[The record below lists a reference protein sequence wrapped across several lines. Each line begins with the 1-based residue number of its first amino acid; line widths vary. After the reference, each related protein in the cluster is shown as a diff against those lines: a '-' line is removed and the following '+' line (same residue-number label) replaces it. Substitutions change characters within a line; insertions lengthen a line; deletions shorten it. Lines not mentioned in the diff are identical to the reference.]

1 MIKTIQVRHVS
12 ESAKVEFDAF
22 TKGFESQLG
31 RHDISAYEHLLR
43 KPDAAQ
49 EVETVIKSQEG
60 KSGFMLFTSYD
71 HGALLSCIK
80 GKGSPTKARQY
91 ILGNPL
97 FAARMTEHDI
107 RAGLYAPLRVFVYSD
122 DSGQVTVEYD
132 LPSSL
137 FGQFGSEKVTEV
149 AHELDEKLSTLIN
162 NSFGR

>member
-1 MIKTIQVRHVS
+1 MTKTISVIHVA
-12 ESAKVEFDAF
+12 ESRQCEFGAF
-22 TKGFESQLG
+22 TNEFESQLG
-31 RHDISAYEHLLR
+31 RHDISAYESLLGDGHQT
-43 KPDAAQ
+43 KK
-49 EVETVIKSQEG
+49 VEKILKSQEG
-60 KSGFMLFTSYD
+60 SSGFMLFTTYD
-71 HGALLSCIK
+71 HGGLLSI
-80 GKGSPTKARQY
+80 KGSPQRARQY

-122 DSGQVTVEYD
+122 NSNEVTVEYD

-137 FGQFGSEKVTEV
+137 FGQFGNDKVTKV